1 MQFLKNQNDRPSQS
15 VVGKL
20 ERKIRVKFKDVKLLL
35 TALVHSSYLNEH
47 KDQER
52 DHNER
57 LEFLGD
63 AVLEL
68 VTTEYLY
75 AAFPKSEEGELT
87 SLRSALVKGKHLSQ
101 VAKELELGKF
111 IFLSRGEE
119 KSGGREKSYILANT
133 LEALIGAV
141 YLDRGFAVAHKFI
154 SRFILTNLGDILR
167 KGLHVDAK
175 SKFQEIAQDTLGVT
189 PTYSVLSELGP
200 DHDKVFEVG
209 AYLGEILVAKGKE
222 SSKQK
227 AEQDAAV
234 AALKEKGWN

>member
-1 MQFLKNQNDRPSQS
+1 MQSLKSQNNSATS
-15 VVGKL
+15 LGAL
-20 ERKIRVKFKDVKLLL
+20 ERKIRVKFKNDNLLE
-35 TALVHSSYLNEH
+35 TAFVHSSYLNEH
-47 KDQER
+47 KDHVK

-75 AAFPKSEEGELT
+75 STFPDRGEGELT
-87 SLRSALVKGKHLSQ
+87 SLRAALVKGNHLSQ
-101 VAKELELGKF
+101 VAEGLQLGKF
-111 IFLSRGEE
+111 LFLSHGEE

-133 LEALIGAV
+133 LEALIGAI

-154 SRFILTNLGDILR
+154 SKFILTNLEDILR

-175 SKFQEIAQDTLGVT
+175 SKFQEIAQDTLSVT
-189 PTYSVLSELGP
+189 PTYAVLSETGP

-209 AYLGEILVAKGKE
+209 AYLGEILVAKGKG

-234 AALKEKGWN
+234 ALLKEKGWN

>member
-1 MQFLKNQNDRPSQS
+1 MQSLKNLEA
-15 VVGKL
+15 L
-20 ERKIRVKFKDVKLLL
+20 ERKIRIKFKDAKLLQ

-47 KDQER
+47 KDKVS

-75 AAFPKSEEGELT
+75 ATFPKSEEGELT
-87 SLRSALVKGKHLSQ
+87 SLRAALVKGKHLSL
-101 VAKELELGKF
+101 VAEGLGLGEF
-111 IFLSRGEE
+111 LFLSHGEE

-133 LEALIGAV
+133 LEALIGAI
-141 YLDRGFAVAHKFI
+141 YLDRGFSVAHKFI
-154 SRFILTNLGDILR
+154 SKFILTNLGDILK

-189 PTYSVLSELGP
+189 PTYAVLSELGP
-200 DHDKVFEVG
+200 DHDKVFEIG
-209 AYLGEILVAKGKE
+209 AYLGEILVAKGKG